1 MPILAMDQFGRVYET
16 DPDQPDGS
24 GYKGATPCVEYTK
37 DVVLGGSTRRE
48 EIKRN
53 AFSNAEADYNRR
65 MDRLEEDRCRMRAE
79 RQKIQDEID
88 AREDEEAQKPENQR
102 TLLQRAAE
110 QGTLGWLTPGMSAN
124 GEMGAYGR
132 TKEQLGAQLA
142 LGVFLNPNRLNQLNR
157 SATTLANQGA
167 PNVERLNM
175 SEIVAPVDPIEARQT
190 ALNALAEA
198 QRRKEALR
206 LAQLNEWEASRNQ
219 KDVTDS
225 GDYRKQYE
233 EMQYQR
239 QQPTVVRGN
248 PMMVFLIKRR

>member
-65 MDRLEEDRCRMRAE
+65 MDRMEEERCRIRAE
-79 RQKIQDEID
+79 KQKIQDEID

-110 QGTLGWLTPGMSAN
+110 QGTLGWLTSGMSAN

-142 LGVFLNPNRLNQLNR
+142 LGVFLNPTRLNQLNR

-175 SEIVAPVDPIEARQT
+175 SEIVAPVDPIEARQ
-190 ALNALAEA
+190 ASLNKLADELK
-198 QRRKEALR
+198 RRESLR
-206 LAQLNEWEASRNQ
+206 LAQLNEWEASRSGR
-219 KDVTDS
+219 DRADS
-225 GDYRKQYE
+225 GDYNKQYE
-233 EMQYQR
+233 EMQYKR
-239 QQPTVVRGN
+239 EQPVIRGN